1 MPNKLLIVESPNK
14 VKTIQKYLG
23 DEYEVKSSVGHILKL
38 STKGEYH
45 LGIDFDNWEPIMIV
59 DSTKTKIIK
68 ELKDAAKNANE
79 ILVATDPDREGEA
92 IAKNLVDTLKV
103 QDKYKRIKYNE
114 ITKEAIEYAINNPL
128 EIDENLVKAQ
138 KTRRLLDRIIGF
150 KLSELM
156 QKKIKNAPTMP
167 SAGRVQSIALK
178 LVCDREKEIEL
189 FIPIK
194 YSKIEANIDNFNNP
208 TFYYKLADKDFDND
222 NTWISPTKI
231 EKIYNDVKTN
241 NKLRIIDIKITKSK
255 EKQIIPFKQSVLYK
269 DAKYSSQVVQSSAQS
284 LFEHGLISYPRTDST
299 RISESFIQKAKKY
312 IAEKFGN
319 EYVANDVKGFSGEQD
334 AHEAIRP
341 TNIELTPDFA
351 KINYSLNEIDAYIYT
366 LIYNRTISAIM
377 ATPIR
382 ETHHYDLLNKTAT
395 NEYYFKTSYSKLLFD
410 GYYKVLGYPEMPSLI
425 PNYQIGDYLDVNE
438 YIRLDKQTQPPAR
451 YNDGSLIKKL
461 DDIKVGRPST
471 FASTV
476 SVIKKRLFVE
486 THDDKTLHPT
496 EFGKTVLEK
505 LINGFPKT
513 INEEYTAQVEEV
525 LDEIS
530 DGKQDYKKL
539 LQDFWDKFNVNYEWA
554 TETIEISILP
564 QELVNEKCP
573 NCGSDLIYRYTKLKK
588 QKFIGCSN
596 FPACRYVKN
605 IEDSKPNKWR
615 FFRKKAK

>member
-1 MPNKLLIVESPNK
+1 M
-14 VKTIQKYLG
+14 
-23 DEYEVKSSVGHILKL
+23 
-38 STKGEYH
+38 
-45 LGIDFDNWEPIMIV
+45 
-59 DSTKTKIIK
+59 
-68 ELKDAAKNANE
+68 
-79 ILVATDPDREGEA
+79 
-92 IAKNLVDTLKV
+92 
-103 QDKYKRIKYNE
+103 
-114 ITKEAIEYAINNPL
+114 
-128 EIDENLVKAQ
+128 
-138 KTRRLLDRIIGF
+138 
-150 KLSELM
+150 
-156 QKKIKNAPTMP
+156 
-167 SAGRVQSIALK
+167 
-178 LVCDREKEIEL
+178 
-189 FIPIK
+189 
-194 YSKIEANIDNFNNP
+194 
-208 TFYYKLADKDFDND
+208 
-222 NTWISPTKI
+222 
-231 EKIYNDVKTN
+231 
-241 NKLRIIDIKITKSK
+241 
-255 EKQIIPFKQSVLYK
+255 
-269 DAKYSSQVVQSSAQS
+269 
-284 LFEHGLISYPRTDST
+284 
-299 RISESFIQKAKKY
+299 
-312 IAEKFGN
+312 
-319 EYVANDVKGFSGEQD
+319 
-334 AHEAIRP
+334 
-341 TNIELTPDFA
+341 TPDFA
-351 KINYSLNEIDAYIYT
+351 KINYSLNEIDNYIYT

-382 ETHHYDLLNKTAT
+382 ETHHYDLLNKTTT

-410 GYYKVLGYPEMPSLI
+410 GYYKVLGYPEMPSSI

-486 THDDKTLHPT
+486 THEDKTLHPT

>member
-1 MPNKLLIVESPNK
+1 
-14 VKTIQKYLG
+14 
-23 DEYEVKSSVGHILKL
+23 
-38 STKGEYH
+38 
-45 LGIDFDNWEPIMIV
+45 
-59 DSTKTKIIK
+59 
-68 ELKDAAKNANE
+68 
-79 ILVATDPDREGEA
+79 
-92 IAKNLVDTLKV
+92 
-103 QDKYKRIKYNE
+103 
-114 ITKEAIEYAINNPL
+114 
-128 EIDENLVKAQ
+128 
-138 KTRRLLDRIIGF
+138 
-150 KLSELM
+150 
-156 QKKIKNAPTMP
+156 
-167 SAGRVQSIALK
+167 
-178 LVCDREKEIEL
+178 
-189 FIPIK
+189 
-194 YSKIEANIDNFNNP
+194 
-208 TFYYKLADKDFDND
+208 
-222 NTWISPTKI
+222 
-231 EKIYNDVKTN
+231 
-241 NKLRIIDIKITKSK
+241 
-255 EKQIIPFKQSVLYK
+255 
-269 DAKYSSQVVQSSAQS
+269 
-284 LFEHGLISYPRTDST
+284 
-299 RISESFIQKAKKY
+299 
-312 IAEKFGN
+312 
-319 EYVANDVKGFSGEQD
+319 
-334 AHEAIRP
+334 
-341 TNIELTPDFA
+341 
-351 KINYSLNEIDAYIYT
+351 
-366 LIYNRTISAIM
+366 
-377 ATPIR
+377 
-382 ETHHYDLLNKTAT
+382 
-395 NEYYFKTSYSKLLFD
+395 
-410 GYYKVLGYPEMPSLI
+410 MPSLI

-486 THDDKTLHPT
+486 THEDKTLHPT